1 MDLSRDEAAVMLAAL
16 ACRADGHHDE
26 QESALIRKRLAAP
39 LKRLGHDAEARS
51 IEHLY
56 RLLETKG
63 LPGALQS
70 LQDALP
76 QREDRIAAMRLAGE
90 IVQADG
96 SVTREEMEHLA
107 RVGKKLGVSKADLGL

>member
-16 ACRADGHHDE
+16 ACRSDGQHDE
-26 QESALIRKRLAAP
+26 QEAALTRKRLAP
-39 LKRLGHDAEARS
+39 QLKRLGHDAEARS

-56 RLLETKG
+56 RLLEAEG
-63 LPGALQS
+63 LPGALHT
-70 LQDALP
+70 LRAALP
-76 QREDRIAAMRLAGE
+76 QRGDRIAAMRLAGE

-107 RVGKKLGVSKADLGL
+107 RVGQQLGVSKADLGL